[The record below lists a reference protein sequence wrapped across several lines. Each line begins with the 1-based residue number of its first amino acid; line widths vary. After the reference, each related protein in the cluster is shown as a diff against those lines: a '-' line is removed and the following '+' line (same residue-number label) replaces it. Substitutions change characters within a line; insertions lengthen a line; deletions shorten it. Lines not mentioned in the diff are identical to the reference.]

1 MFSAQSTMQG
11 SYNANDSGDDLTEFL
26 DSFHAAHEYPTNL
39 VYSHRYD
46 YQLQE
51 CQRQLDENDSRLFGD
66 ENLVDFLEVDVGSP
80 GMRHPRQQKASISDS
95 RQASIR
101 NESELRLI

>member
-1 MFSAQSTMQG
+1 MQG

-26 DSFHAAHEYPTNL
+26 DSFDAAHEYPTNL

-66 ENLVDFLEVDVGSP
+66 ENLVDFLEVDVESP
-80 GMRHPRQQKASISDS
+80 GLWWHSRQQKASISNS
-95 RQASIR
+95 RQALIR
-101 NESELRLI
+101 NESELPLI